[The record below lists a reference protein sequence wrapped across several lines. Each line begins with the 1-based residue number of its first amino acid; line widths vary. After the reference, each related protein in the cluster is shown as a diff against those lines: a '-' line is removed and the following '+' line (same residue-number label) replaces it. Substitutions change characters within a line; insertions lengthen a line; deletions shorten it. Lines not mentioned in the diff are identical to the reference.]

1 MLTSQEKYI
10 KRLNNFRWNSNAGK
24 KLIEENDEY
33 FEKLDFFEQYLLSL
47 RTSAHIRYL
56 MENNCR
62 DQLIMELLLNI
73 YNCLYND
80 AKIAFVHDFGEQ
92 TLQDAS
98 VEVYMFTVL
107 CTFLHTSILPPMFA
121 PSP

>member
-10 KRLNNFRWNSNAGK
+10 KRLDNFRWNRNAGK

-56 MENNCR
+56 MENNCS
-62 DQLIMELLLNI
+62 DQLIMELLLKIINF
-73 YNCLYND
+73 LYND
-80 AKIAFVHDFGEQ
+80 ANIAFAHDFGEQ
-92 TLQDAS
+92 TLQDAIAEAY
-98 VEVYMFTVL
+98 VFTVL
-107 CTFLHTSILPPMFA
+107 CTFLHTSTRIKGK
-121 PSP
+121 